1 MAKFVA
7 GEGYGFIETADG
19 SEVYF
24 HRNSVLDDSDERLAQ
39 DWIEEAYKIGAAM
52 HVTHSMHS
60 PKTLIERCACAG
72 GLRKLSVENHV
83 E

>member
-39 DWIEEAYKIGAAM
+39 DWIEEACLCN
-52 HVTHSMHS
+52 S
-60 PKTLIERCACAG
+60 PS
-72 GLRKLSVENHV
+72 GLS
-83 E
+83 